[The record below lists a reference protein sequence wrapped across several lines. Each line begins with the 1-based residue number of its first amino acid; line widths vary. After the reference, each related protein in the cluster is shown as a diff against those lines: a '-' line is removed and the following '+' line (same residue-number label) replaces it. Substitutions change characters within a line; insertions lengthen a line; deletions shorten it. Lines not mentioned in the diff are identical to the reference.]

1 MFLSGSLYMHVLED
15 ARAWYKNYNHIDDG
29 AEMNLNTLVKTGVS
43 IAALAA
49 CFSAQAGSNGV
60 TVSIAADKQSLNK
73 DEDVVLKVT
82 ITNTSSTPQ
91 YVLKW
96 HTPFGGVED
105 HLFDVTR
112 DGVKLPY
119 LGRHY
124 KRPAP
129 TAKDYYL
136 LKPGASHSSRVELS
150 SMYDMSVT
158 GDYSIRYHAE
168 SVNLF
173 TASHDSRGVVATSA
187 EIGEMASAPVSL
199 WINGIHARGTKIGE
213 PFDLAKQG
221 SNPSP
226 AGLSFSA
233 CTSSQ
238 ASTITSAINA
248 AKTMANNSVSYFN
261 AGTAGTRYKKWF
273 GTYSSTRYATAKS
286 HFANIKVAL
295 DSKPVVVDCSCKQS
309 YYAYVYPT
317 QPYKIYVC
325 NAFWSAPMSGTDS
338 KGGTL
343 VHELSHFNVVAGTD
357 DHAYGQSAAAS
368 LAISNPTR
376 ALDNA
381 DSHEYFA
388 ENTPSLN

>member
-1 MFLSGSLYMHVLED
+1 
-15 ARAWYKNYNHIDDG
+15 
-29 AEMNLNTLVKTGVS
+29 MNLKKLVKTGVS
-43 IAALAA
+43 LAALAA
-49 CFSAQAGSNGV
+49 CFSASAASNGV
-60 TVSIAADKQSLNK
+60 TVSIAPEKNSLKK
-73 DEDVVLKVT
+73 DDNVVLSVT

-96 HTPFGGVED
+96 HTPFAGIED
-105 HLFDVTR
+105 HIFEVTR
-112 DGVKLPY
+112 DGVDVPY
-119 LGRHY
+119 LGAHY

-136 LKPGASHSSRVELS
+136 LKPGQSHTSKVEISAL
-150 SMYDMSVT
+150 YDMTVT
-158 GDYSIRYHAE
+158 GDYSVKYHAA

-173 TASHDSRGVVATSA
+173 MPKPDLRGNLSA
-187 EIGEMASAPVSL
+187 AIAGADLDAIESAPVSL
-199 WINGIHARGTKIGE
+199 WVDGLHPRGTKIGE
-213 PFDLAKQG
+213 PFELAKQG

-226 AGLSFSA
+226 AGLSFSN

-238 ASTITSAINA
+238 SSTITSAISA
-248 AKTMANNSVSYFN
+248 AKTMANSSVNYLN
-261 AGTAGTRYKKWF
+261 AGTVGTRYKKWF
-273 GTYSSTRYATAKS
+273 GTYSSTRYATARS
-286 HFANIKVAL
+286 HFSAIKTAL
-295 DSKPVVVDCSCKQS
+295 DSKPVVVDCSCRQS

-325 NAFWSAPMSGTDS
+325 NAFWSAPMTGTDS
-338 KGGTL
+338 KGGTMI
-343 VHELSHFNVVAGTD
+343 HELSHFNVVAATD

-381 DSHEYFA
+381 DNHEYFA

>member
-1 MFLSGSLYMHVLED
+1 
-15 ARAWYKNYNHIDDG
+15 
-29 AEMNLNTLVKTGVS
+29 MNLNKLVKAGVS

-49 CFSAQAGSNGV
+49 CFSAQAASNGV
-60 TVSIAADKQSLNK
+60 TVTVVPEKNSLKQ
-73 DEDVVLKVT
+73 DDDVVMRVT

-96 HTPFGGVED
+96 HTPFAGVED

-112 DGVKLPY
+112 DGVDVPY

-136 LKPGASHSSRVELS
+136 LKPGQSHTRKVELS

-158 GDYSIRYHAE
+158 GDYSVKYHAA

-173 TASHDSRGVVATSA
+173 MPAKGLASASVAPVGADIS
-187 EIGEMASAPVSL
+187 EMASAPVSL
-199 WINGIHARGTKIGE
+199 FIEGRLPRGTVVGPVFE
-213 PFDLAKQG
+213 LSKQG
-221 SNPSP
+221 SGTPSTQ
-226 AGLSFSA
+226 AVSFSS

-238 ASTITSAINA
+238 TTTINSAIAA
-248 AKTMANNSVSYFN
+248 AKTMANSSVNYLN
-261 AGTAGTRYKKWF
+261 AGTQGSRYKKWF
-273 GTYSSTRYATAKS
+273 GTYSSTRYATARS
-286 HFANIKVAL
+286 HFVNIKNAL
-295 DSKPVVVDCSCKQS
+295 DTKPIVVDCSCRES

-325 NAFWSAPMSGTDS
+325 NAFWSAPMTGTDS
-338 KGGTL
+338 KGGTM
-343 VHELSHFNVVAGTD
+343 VHELSHFNIVAATD

-388 ENTPSLN
+388 ENTPFLN

>member
-1 MFLSGSLYMHVLED
+1 
-15 ARAWYKNYNHIDDG
+15 
-29 AEMNLNTLVKTGVS
+29 MNLNKLVKAGVS
-43 IAALAA
+43 IAALAT
-49 CFSAQAGSNGV
+49 CFSAMAASNGV
-60 TVSIAADKQSLNK
+60 TVTVAPEKNSLKQ
-73 DEDVVLKVT
+73 DDDVVMRVT
-82 ITNTSSTPQ
+82 ITNTSSSPQ

-105 HLFDVTR
+105 HLFDVKR
-112 DGVKLPY
+112 DGVDVPY

-129 TAKDYYL
+129 TAKDYYV
-136 LKPGASHSSRVELS
+136 LKPGQSYTRKVELS
-150 SMYDMSVT
+150 GMYDMSVT
-158 GDYSIRYHAE
+158 GDYSVKYHAA

-173 TASHDSRGVVATSA
+173 MPTSNGVAKMGQSGNID
-187 EIGEMASAPVSL
+187 EIASAPVTMFIDGRL
-199 WINGIHARGTKIGE
+199 PRGTVVG
-213 PFDLAKQG
+213 PTFDLAKQG
-221 SNPSP
+221 GGTS
-226 AGLSFSA
+226 GTMGVSFSS

-238 ASTITSAINA
+238 QSTINSAMTA
-248 AKTMANNSVSYFN
+248 AKTMANSSVNYLN
-261 AGTAGTRYKKWF
+261 AGTNGSRYKKWF
-273 GTYSSTRYATAKS
+273 GTYSSTRYATARS
-286 HFANIKVAL
+286 HFVNIKNAL

-343 VHELSHFNVVAGTD
+343 VHELSHFNVVAATD

-388 ENTPSLN
+388 ENSPFLN